1 MAKTLITILIGILGS
16 IEYLSL
22 LYLKWKILKIFQYV
36 LIICV
41 DHTYDDYHEDFE
53 AEKRPEKVA
62 SSTPSTKRDKHA
74 TCKRLRAL

>member
-53 AEKRPEKVA
+53 AEKTARESGLKHPQ
-62 SSTPSTKRDKHA
+62 DKERQA
-74 TCKRLRAL
+74 CNL